1 VLIESEFLVSQI
13 LPRNLAGGG
22 QTFPQCFLRLL
33 KRFDRGLKVGEMIE
47 RQFPLRQSF
56 LESLYGRLAL
66 DNLDFH
72 IAIHPKYPEDPVNK
86 RRLSA
91 DILQL

>member
-1 VLIESEFLVSQI
+1 LI
-13 LPRNLAGGG
+13 
-22 QTFPQCFLRLL
+22 
-33 KRFDRGLKVGEMIE
+33 K

-72 IAIHPKYPEDPVNK
+72 LAIHPKHPEDPANK
-86 RRLSA
+86 RRLST